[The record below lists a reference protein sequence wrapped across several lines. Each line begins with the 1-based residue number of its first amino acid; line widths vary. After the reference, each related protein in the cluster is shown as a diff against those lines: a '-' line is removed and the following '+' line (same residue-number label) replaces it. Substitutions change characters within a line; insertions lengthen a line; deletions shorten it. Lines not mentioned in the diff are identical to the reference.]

1 MNRKIFRQI
10 VDNLDPDSHFNVL
23 LNRIIVFPS
32 RAVMGNQG
40 HARVLGF
47 IEHIAPQLYYTSV
60 LLHLSHVEILEVFH
74 EERGAVAN
82 TPERGGTGTAALMS
96 IAGTFSNVVATFQ
109 AAKLMVNTRYQ

>member
-74 EERGAVAN
+74 EERG
-82 TPERGGTGTAALMS
+82 TAALMS